1 MTREWDEATRALI
14 NDAAEKAAEKTVERT
29 MTTLGVDMSN
39 PLDVQRD
46 MQFIRAMRET
56 WHSAKA
62 KGLLVAMGIM
72 VTGFF
77 SFFWDALK
85 SSLKAGASN

>member
-1 MTREWDEATRALI
+1 MEREWDEATRALI
-14 NDAAEKAAEKTVERT
+14 NDAAERAAEKTVTRT
-29 MTTLGVDMSN
+29 MTGLGLDMSD
-39 PLDVQRD
+39 PLMVQRD
-46 MQFIRAMRET
+46 MQFLRAMRET

-62 KGLLVAMGIM
+62 KGLLVAMGLM

-85 SSLKAGASN
+85 NSLSSGANH